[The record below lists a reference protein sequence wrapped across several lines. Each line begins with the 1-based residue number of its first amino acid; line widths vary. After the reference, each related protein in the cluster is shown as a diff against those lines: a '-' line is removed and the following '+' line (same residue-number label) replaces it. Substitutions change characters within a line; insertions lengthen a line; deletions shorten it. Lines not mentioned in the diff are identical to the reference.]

1 MTKPTR
7 IAAVIAIA
15 LAATAA
21 VAQSDAQKSFTQ
33 LKSLTGSSEGESPQ
47 TALSAASLLQ
57 QPAEGSTLSVKSTA
71 STQTI

>member
-21 VAQSDAQKSFTQ
+21 VAQSDAQKVLRATQ
-33 LKSLTGSSEGESPQ
+33 ILNRLMGGEDPRRHCP
-47 TALSAASLLQ
+47 ASLLQ
-57 QPAEGSTLSVKSTA
+57 ANRWRLRPPQ
-71 STQTI
+71 